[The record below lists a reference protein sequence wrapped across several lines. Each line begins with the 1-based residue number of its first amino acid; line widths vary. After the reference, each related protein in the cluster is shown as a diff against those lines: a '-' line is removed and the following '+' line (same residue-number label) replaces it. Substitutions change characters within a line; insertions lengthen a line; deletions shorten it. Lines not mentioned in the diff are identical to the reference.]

1 MTPPSTPPA
10 IAPVSEDEPLG
21 LGDALD
27 GTEGLGSV
35 PLVKESDVE
44 VALEAALETEEEVV
58 VATIQQETVQ
68 LQFSPELETLSTKEY
83 GKFTLLCPAEI
94 TLSSIAPSGA

>member
-1 MTPPSTPPA
+1 MTPPTTPPA

-35 PLVKESDVE
+35 PLVRESDDE

-58 VATIQQETVQ
+58 ATIQQGTSQ
-68 LQFSPELETLSTKEY
+68 LQFSPELETLFLERVR
-83 GKFTLLCPAEI
+83 KFTLLCPAEI